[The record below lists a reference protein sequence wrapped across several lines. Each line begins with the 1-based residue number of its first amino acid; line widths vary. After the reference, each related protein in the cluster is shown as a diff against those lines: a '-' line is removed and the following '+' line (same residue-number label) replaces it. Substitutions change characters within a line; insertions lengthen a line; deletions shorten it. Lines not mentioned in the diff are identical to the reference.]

1 MRLTVWAPDGI
12 GEIAAGTD
20 LGAVLADAI
29 ADHLH
34 NGDIVVVTSKIVS
47 KAEGRFAAEED
58 YEQVL
63 AAETVEV
70 VAHRPGVRIV
80 RNRQGITQ
88 AAAGLDRSNVPG
100 GAVLL
105 LPADPDAS
113 ARAIRATLTE
123 RSGRRIGVVI
133 SDTAGR
139 AWREGQTDHAIG
151 SAHVLD
157 IDDHAGRVDPHGNP
171 LAVTAIAVADELAAA
186 ADLVKGK
193 LSGRPV
199 AVVRGR
205 PDLVTD
211 EPGGVR
217 GLYRD
222 PARDLFGHGTREAVL
237 VAVLT
242 ALGRRAEY
250 RDLVLLDHHEVVRRV
265 EEWAPPGE
273 GPALARVLIAAGYPP
288 VEPGA

>member
-1 MRLTVWAPDGI
+1 MRLEIRAPEGL
-12 GEIAAGTD
+12 GEITPGTD
-20 LGAVLADAI
+20 LGALLADLL
-29 ADHLH
+29 ADDLRD
-34 NGDIVVVTSKIVS
+34 GDIVVVTSKIVS
-47 KAEGRFAAEED
+47 KAEGRLADEAD
-58 YEQVL
+58 YEQVF
-63 AAETVEV
+63 ADETVEV

-80 RNRQGITQ
+80 RNRLGITQ
-88 AAAGLDRSNVPG
+88 AAAGLDRSNVAG
-100 GAVLL
+100 GTVLL

-113 ARAIRATLTE
+113 ARAIHAALTA
-123 RSGRRIGVVI
+123 RTGHRLGVVI

-157 IDDHAGRVDPHGNP
+157 IDDHAGRVDAHGNP

-222 PARDLFGHGTREAVL
+222 PSRDLFAHGTREAVL
-237 VAVLT
+237 LAVLH
-242 ALGRRAEY
+242 AIGRGEEY
-250 RDLVLLDHHEVVRRV
+250 GSLVLLDHDEVVRRV
-265 EEWAPPGE
+265 TEWAPE
-273 GPALARVLIAAGYPP
+273 TEAAALARVLTAAGYPA
-288 VEPGA
+288 VD